1 MRVVPAK
8 KCRRCAQLVGR
19 RTGDPWVAASSRGP
33 RCLDWQAEPCRAAR
47 FGLRQGR
54 AALLPLNR
62 SGDTTSRFLPQLEQ
76 RYPDLRIDLQGQSKE
91 SAATGGSMLRA
102 FALGVLGIYL
112 LLSFQFRSFLEPL
125 AVIAAIPLAFVGVI
139 LGHLVMGIELSMPS
153 MMGFVS
159 LAGVVV
165 NDSILLVEFLKLR
178 VQEGQDIPAAA
189 RQASRERF
197 RAVLL
202 TSATTIAGL
211 LPLLAERSL
220 QAQVLIP
227 LATSIVFGLVAAT
240 FLVLFV
246 VPALFSVFADL
257 NLTSETK
264 IRAEMETPSV
274 TGSPSAMP
282 PPS

>member
-1 MRVVPAK
+1 
-8 KCRRCAQLVGR
+8 
-19 RTGDPWVAASSRGP
+19 
-33 RCLDWQAEPCRAAR
+33 
-47 FGLRQGR
+47 
-54 AALLPLNR
+54 
-62 SGDTTSRFLPQLEQ
+62 
-76 RYPDLRIDLQGQSKE
+76 
-91 SAATGGSMLRA
+91 MLRG
-102 FALGVLGIYL
+102 FALGLLGIFL

-125 AVIAAIPLAFVGVI
+125 AVMAAIPLAFVGVI
-139 LGHLVMGIELSMPS
+139 LGHLVMGLELSMPS

-178 VQEGQDIPAAA
+178 VKEGEGVAAA
-189 RQASRERF
+189 ACLASRQRF

-227 LATSIVFGLVAAT
+227 LATSIVFGLLASTV
-240 FLVLFV
+240 LVLFV

-257 NLTSETK
+257 GLTSAAK
-264 IRAEMETPSV
+264 IRAEIDDPAWGTPPGGV
-274 TGSPSAMP
+274 RTGD
-282 PPS
+282 